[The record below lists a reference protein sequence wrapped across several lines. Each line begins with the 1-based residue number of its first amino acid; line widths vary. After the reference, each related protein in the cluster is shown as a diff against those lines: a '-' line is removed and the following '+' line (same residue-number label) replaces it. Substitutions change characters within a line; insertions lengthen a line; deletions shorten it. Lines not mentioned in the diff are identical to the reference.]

1 MGNFYLAEKDFP
13 VWDYFAIWLLD
24 HYFYCNTY
32 SRYMEAFPWEVLF
45 GTWPRHHFIIGML
58 STHSLLPILCMLV
71 HRIIYSVQEHL
82 KTKQYWVSW
91 QHANNHTLLTYSRPV
106 TKQTKF
112 LLVRSSLVHVSWVGK
127 HLLTKH
133 GLATMLPSNST
144 NDRNLRWSCFWWAGF
159 EANWRPSWKDH
170 PKSDVCKQ
178 IILQGFRNVFRMQPI
193 CSLKCKY
200 Y

>member
-45 GTWPRHHFIIGML
+45 DTWPRHHFIIGML

-127 HLLTKH
+127 HLLTK
-133 GLATMLPSNST
+133 LPNHVAVYLYQRQEPPVILFLMSWF
-144 NDRNLRWSCFWWAGF
+144 WSQLTAIL
-159 EANWRPSWKDH
+159 ERPSEVW
-170 PKSDVCKQ
+170 C
-178 IILQGFRNVFRMQPI
+178 L
-193 CSLKCKY
+193 
-200 Y
+200 